1 MTTTPKDDNNRH
13 TTTHNN
19 KFAAFLVLFGWSL
32 FRVLVVSR
40 KRGRRQQESI
50 QKLFFWVSNAKVF
63 FFFLKIFDTLNVR
76 IIFRF

>member
-32 FRVLVVSR
+32 FRVLVVSE
-40 KRGRRQQESI
+40 RGRRQ
-50 QKLFFWVSNAKVF
+50 
-63 FFFLKIFDTLNVR
+63 
-76 IIFRF
+76 